1 MNKFEALIITGKLE
15 VYFAGEK
22 KLLDEVKSIQKYIV
36 DDDLINLA
44 ISLGRLNE
52 LSKSPNENVSKHLED
67 LIEYGVAFN
76 VEMGNSRN
84 ITVEDL
90 DFSVRTFNCMK
101 RAGCN
106 TVADILKYNG
116 EELNKVLHLGK
127 KGPKEVITKMKRLGF
142 EDWASKASEE
152 IEAIERQT
160 KIANLS

>member
-116 EELNKVLHLGK
+116 EELIKLGK
-127 KGPKEVITKMKRLGF
+127 KCPREVITKMEKLGF
-142 EDWASKASEE
+142 EDWAWKVSDEIDE
-152 IEAIERQT
+152 IEKQ
-160 KIANLS
+160 KNS

>member
-22 KLLDEVKSIQKYIV
+22 RLLDEVKSIQKYIV
-36 DDDLINLA
+36 DDDLVNLA

-67 LIEYGVAFN
+67 LIGYGVAFN
-76 VEMGNSRN
+76 VEMRNSRN
-84 ITVEDL
+84 ITIEDL

-116 EELNKVLHLGK
+116 EELIKLGK
-127 KGPKEVITKMKRLGF
+127 KCPREVITKMEKLGF
-142 EDWASKASEE
+142 EDWAWKVSDEIDE
-152 IEAIERQT
+152 IEKQ
-160 KIANLS
+160 KNS

>member
-67 LIEYGVAFN
+67 LIGYGVAFN
-76 VEMGNSRN
+76 VEMRNSRN
-84 ITVEDL
+84 ITIEDL

-116 EELNKVLHLGK
+116 EELIKLGK
-127 KGPKEVITKMKRLGF
+127 KCPREVITKMEKLGF
-142 EDWASKASEE
+142 EDWAWKVSDEIDE
-152 IEAIERQT
+152 IEKQ
-160 KIANLS
+160 KNS

>member
-15 VYFAGEK
+15 VYFADEK
-22 KLLDEVKSIQKYIV
+22 RLLDEVKSIQKYIV
-36 DDDLINLA
+36 DDDLVNLA

-84 ITVEDL
+84 ITIEDL

-116 EELNKVLHLGK
+116 EELIKLGK
-127 KGPKEVITKMKRLGF
+127 KCPREVITKMEKLGF
-142 EDWASKASEE
+142 EDWAWKVSDEIDE
-152 IEAIERQT
+152 IEKQ
-160 KIANLS
+160 KNS

>member
-36 DDDLINLA
+36 DDDLVNLA

-76 VEMGNSRN
+76 VEMRNSRN

-116 EELNKVLHLGK
+116 EELIKLGK
-127 KGPKEVITKMKRLGF
+127 KCPREVITKMKRLGF

-152 IEAIERQT
+152 IEAIERQ
-160 KIANLS
+160 KNS